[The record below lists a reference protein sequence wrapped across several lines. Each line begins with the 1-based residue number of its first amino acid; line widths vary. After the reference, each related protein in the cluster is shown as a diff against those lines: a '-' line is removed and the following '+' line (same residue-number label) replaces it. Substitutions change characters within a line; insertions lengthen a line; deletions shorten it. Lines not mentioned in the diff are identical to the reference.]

1 MRGLITD
8 PSAPG
13 GLRLADDLPEP
24 GQGPSDVVIEVHAS
38 SVNRGELKL
47 LNARSDGW
55 PPGQDVSGVVVAA
68 AEDGTGPAEGTRV
81 VGIVDGAGWC
91 EQVSVELNRLAPIP
105 DSVSHESA
113 ASLPVAGL
121 TALRALGTGGPILG
135 RRVLVTGATGG
146 VGQFAVQ
153 LAVAA
158 GARVTAQVSGPH
170 RTEEAGALGASE
182 VVTSLDDETLGPF
195 DLVLDGVGGPLLRSA
210 LLRCAPR
217 ATVTTY
223 GSVGG
228 PGAEIGL
235 PAFANA
241 PLARVVGLFVY
252 ALGTETMGAELASLV
267 ELVADGRLKP
277 RLGLVSDWETTNDVL
292 DALRERKVTG
302 KAVLTIPR

>member
-1 MRGLITD
+1 MRGMITD

-24 GQGPSDVVIEVHAS
+24 GPGPSDVVIEVHAF

-55 PPGQDVSGVVVAA
+55 QPGQDISGAVVAA
-68 AEDGTGPAEGTRV
+68 AQDGTGPAEGTRV
-81 VGIVDGAGWC
+81 VGIVDGAGWS
-91 EQVSVELNRLAPIP
+91 ERASVELNRLAAIP
-105 DSVSHESA
+105 DSVSHEHA

-121 TALRALGTGGPILG
+121 TAFRALGTGGPILG

-170 RTEEAGALGASE
+170 RIEEAETLGASE

-195 DLVLDGVGGPLLRSA
+195 DLVLDGVGGPRLRTA

-217 ATVTTY
+217 ATITTY

-267 ELVADGRLKP
+267 ELVANGRLKP
-277 RLGLVSDWETTNDVL
+277 RLGVVSDWEATNDVL

>member
-1 MRGLITD
+1 MRGMITD

-24 GQGPSDVVIEVHAS
+24 GPGPSDVVIEVHAF

-55 PPGQDVSGVVVAA
+55 QPGQDVSGVVVASA
-68 AEDGTGPAEGTRV
+68 QDGTGPAEGTRV
-81 VGIVDGAGWC
+81 VGIVDGAGWS
-91 EQVSVELNRLAPIP
+91 ERASVELNRLAPIP

-113 ASLPVAGL
+113 AGLPVAGL
-121 TALRALGTGGPILG
+121 TALRALRTGGPILG

-153 LAVAA
+153 LAVAS

-170 RTEEAGALGASE
+170 RSDEARALGASE

-210 LLRCAPR
+210 LLRCAPK

-223 GSVGG
+223 GSLGG

-241 PLARVVGLFVY
+241 PLARVMGLFVY
-252 ALGTETMGAELASLV
+252 ALGTETMGVELASLV

-277 RLGLVSDWETTNDVL
+277 RLGLISDWEATNDVL
-292 DALRERKVTG
+292 DAMRERKLTG
-302 KAVLTIPR
+302 KAVLTVSH

>member
-24 GQGPSDVVIEVHAS
+24 EPGPSDAVVEVHAF

-47 LNARSDGW
+47 LKARSDGW
-55 PPGQDVSGVVVAA
+55 QPGQDISGVVVATA
-68 AEDGTGPAEGTRV
+68 QNRSGPAVGTRV
-81 VGIVDGAGWC
+81 VGIVDGAGWS
-91 EQVSVELNRLAPIP
+91 ERAAVELNRLAALP
-105 DSVSHESA
+105 DSVSHEHA

-121 TALRALGTGGPILG
+121 TAFRALRSVGPALAK
-135 RRVLVTGATGG
+135 RALVTGATGG

-158 GARVTAQVSGPH
+158 GASVTAQVSGPH
-170 RTEEAGALGASE
+170 RVEEARALGASE
-182 VVTSLDDETLGPF
+182 VVTSLDDEALGPF

-217 ATVTTY
+217 ATVATY
-223 GSVGG
+223 GSIGG
-228 PGAEIGL
+228 SGADIDL

-241 PLARVVGLFVY
+241 PLTRVLGFFVY
-252 ALGTETMGAELASLV
+252 AEGTATMGTELASLV
-267 ELVADGRLKP
+267 ALVADGRLNP
-277 RLGLVSDWETTNDVL
+277 RLGVVRDWEATNEVL
-292 DALRERKVTG
+292 DAMSARNVTG
-302 KAVLTIPR
+302 KAVLTISR